1 MLLLLNAPEN
11 VMLLPLQD
19 LERQLE
25 DVTQQ
30 MQNSTES
37 VRIRELESER
47 RLAEE
52 RIAELEG
59 QLAGDT
65 APTQPPES
73 GMLPECIYTQSHVP
87 TSASSSVLSNDKE

>member
-1 MLLLLNAPEN
+1 MVVAGIAPVN
-11 VMLLPLQD
+11 IVLQD

-65 APTQPPES
+65 APTQPVGS
-73 GMLPECIYTQSHVP
+73 GRLLLVIVEGRRGCRSRH
-87 TSASSSVLSNDKE
+87 L